1 MRPVILALAA
11 MLAATAPAGAATLYN
26 ALGGEAGVTRV
37 VARTIDASA
46 ADPRIAHTF
55 DNTNLLRLKRLL
67 VQQICSLGGGGCA
80 VRQRTMAAAHAH
92 LGLTELHFN
101 ALVENLQDAME
112 AEGVPF
118 RTQNRLL
125 ALLAPMKRE
134 IVTR

>member
-1 MRPVILALAA
+1 MRAAALLALA
-11 MLAATAPAGAATLYN
+11 LLVTAPARAATLYD
-26 ALGGEAGVTRV
+26 ALGGEERVTRFIE
-37 VARTIDASA
+37 RTIDVAA
-46 ADPRIAHTF
+46 ADARIAHTF
-55 DNTNLLRLKRLL
+55 DNTNLVRLKRLL
-67 VQQICSLGGGGCA
+67 VQQICSITGGGCV
-80 VRQRTMAAAHAH
+80 VRQRTMTAAHAH

-101 ALVENLQDAME
+101 ALVEIMQDAMD